1 MMTATECPSAQQLR
15 SLSLGQLSDEQ
26 SDELFD
32 HVRTCDV
39 CRAQL
44 ETVED
49 TGDSL
54 VAALLAPDEERRF
67 ESEPDCR
74 LAVAKALGALAH
86 AGKSTSTDDL
96 EDFQAALSD
105 VARRHGIVD
114 WEASRA
120 TYVGIGQGLAQAN
133 VRGNDLDRIER
144 RLAGDDAS
152 RREALRAGY
161 AAETH

>member
-1 MMTATECPSAQQLR
+1 MTTRWIAVTMLLAFAASGCSISA
-15 SLSLGQLSDEQ
+15 SSVSSSESSESSSNSSKSSSGSSGPGDEV
-26 SDELFD
+26 DPD
-32 HVRTCDV
+32 TAYRDDVRD
-39 CRAQL
+39 
-44 ETVED
+44 ETV
-49 TGDSL
+49 L
-54 VAALLAPDEERRF
+54 YA
-67 ESEPDCR
+67 
-74 LAVAKALGALAH
+74 
-86 AGKSTSTDDL
+86 TSTDDL

>member
-1 MMTATECPSAQQLR
+1 MTTRWIAVTMLLAFAASGCSISA
-15 SLSLGQLSDEQ
+15 SSVSSSESSESSSNSSKSSSGSSGPGDEV
-26 SDELFD
+26 DPD
-32 HVRTCDV
+32 TAYRDDVRD
-39 CRAQL
+39 
-44 ETVED
+44 ETV
-49 TGDSL
+49 L
-54 VAALLAPDEERRF
+54 YA
-67 ESEPDCR
+67 
-74 LAVAKALGALAH
+74 
-86 AGKSTSTDDL
+86 TSTDDL

-120 TYVGIGQGLAQAN
+120 TYVGIGQGLAHAN